1 MKMKIEPIQ
10 TDSRWP
16 RFAPRAKK
24 RKGREGACCFFSPG
38 NIVVKKEIHF
48 ALAEL
53 DSRNHRGSFFSPSII
68 SAPRE
73 STEFV
78 DSRPG
83 IISCSL
89 VTGVN
94 LSTRGRRVMYKPSRA
109 RTMELHKT
117 AAISV
122 NFHCYPVNCC
132 QKFASNDLLREVTGC
147 FNATATS
154 KQEGPA

>member
-38 NIVVKKEIHF
+38 SVVVKKEIHF

-53 DSRNHRGSFFSPSII
+53 DSRNHRGTFFSPSII

-78 DSRPG
+78 LDSRPG
-83 IISCSL
+83 NIVFPRYGGEFVDAWTTCN
-89 VTGVN
+89 V
-94 LSTRGRRVMYKPSRA
+94 
-109 RTMELHKT
+109 
-117 AAISV
+117 
-122 NFHCYPVNCC
+122 
-132 QKFASNDLLREVTGC
+132 
-147 FNATATS
+147 
-154 KQEGPA
+154 